1 MALAEGRLHRN
12 FQGYTTDEAPVLLG
26 FGASAVGSLPQG
38 YAQNTVPLKAYRATV
53 AAGEL
58 PIARGIAFRGEDR
71 LRGEVIERLMCDLT
85 ADVDAIA
92 RRHGAAPGVFAAEME
107 RLAPLIDDGICTA
120 DESRVTVTETGRPFV
135 RLVAAAFDAYLAA
148 GEQRP
153 SRAV

>member
-38 YAQNTVPLKAYRATV
+38 DAQNTAPLKAYRATV
-53 AAGEL
+53 AGEL
-58 PIARGIAFRGEDR
+58 PIARGIAFRGE
-71 LRGEVIERLMCDLT
+71 VIERLMCDLR

-92 RRHGAAPGVFAAEME
+92 RRHGAAPGGFAAEME

-148 GEQRP
+148 GEQRR